1 MDNGSLSVPK
11 EAAMRLVETFSSDGI
26 VEIRLARAPV
36 NALNP
41 ALCEDLVAALADAVQ
56 GGAQGIVLA
65 GGAKVFSAGLDVP
78 HLLSLGDDREALMSA
93 WQGFFDAARA
103 VAECPVPVV
112 AAIGGHAPAGGCVLA
127 LCCDYRVMARS
138 EDPAKPF
145 RIGLNETQVGLVV
158 PIGILRL
165 MQRVVGTY
173 RAERLVVAG
182 DMVEAERAERIGL
195 VDELVPVDQVSARAR
210 EWLAQLLKLPQ
221 PVMRQTRAI
230 ARADLVAA
238 LQPEQIQ
245 LPKFIAAW
253 SDPATQS
260 ALHALVARLGK

>member
-1 MDNGSLSVPK
+1 MSLI
-11 EAAMRLVETFSSDGI
+11 ETHAADGI
-26 VEIRLARAPV
+26 VELKLARAPV

-41 ALCEDLVAALADAVQ
+41 ALCTDLQSALSAAIE
-56 GGAQGIVLA
+56 GGAQGIVLS
-65 GGAKVFSAGLDVP
+65 GGTKVFSAGLDVP
-78 HLLSLGDDREALMSA
+78 YLLSLGDDRDALMSA
-93 WQGFFDAARA
+93 WEAFFCAARA
-103 VAECPVPVV
+103 LAESPVPVV

-138 EDPAKPF
+138 DDPARPY

-158 PIGILRL
+158 PMGILRL
-165 MQRVVGTY
+165 MQRVVGVY

-195 VDELVPVDQVSARAR
+195 VDELVAADEVSARAR
-210 EWLAQLLKLPQ
+210 EWLTQLLRLPQ

-230 ARADLVAA
+230 ARADVIAA
-238 LQPEQIQ
+238 MQPEHIQ
-245 LPKFIAAW
+245 LPRFIAAW
-253 SDPATQS
+253 SDPATQA